1 MNRQTGLPTKPSLII
16 QAPVSVG
23 ELLDKITILEIKLQ
37 RITDKEKISN
47 VEKEHAALKAIEKN
61 AIHLNDETL
70 RLVEE
75 LRAVNSCLWDVEDA
89 IREHETRQDFGESF
103 IKLARSV
110 YKNNDQRA
118 ALKKTINALT
128 GSGLI
133 EEKSYNEGSQ
143 AG

>member
-1 MNRQTGLPTKPSLII
+1 
-16 QAPVSVG
+16 
-23 ELLDKITILEIKLQ
+23 
-37 RITDKEKISN
+37 
-47 VEKEHAALKAIEKN
+47 
-61 AIHLNDETL
+61 
-70 RLVEE
+70 
-75 LRAVNSCLWDVEDA
+75 LWDVEDA